1 MKKRTLIAAAC
12 AALFVAAILLI
23 NIEVTTRQGV
33 NYELRVLKI
42 PLYLKIL
49 DFADRHYNYKALVKR
64 ITSGAK
70 TDEEKVMR
78 IFEWTSF
85 NIRKNPP
92 ELPVLDDHVWHI
104 IVRGYGAG
112 DQSQD
117 VFTTLCN
124 YAGCDA
130 FFSVAYIEMPKK
142 GKMLSFVKLGKAWKV
157 FDAYN
162 GVYFLN
168 KEGVLASVGD
178 LSSGG
183 WKAVSVSNGDMPQD
197 YKEYFVNLDRVDY
210 KTWRTS
216 RSAIQSP
223 LRRLIFWLNKN

>member
-1 MKKRTLIAAAC
+1 MSKAGRL
-12 AALFVAAILLI
+12 AILAVTVLALGFMALS
-23 NIEVTTRQGV
+23 IEVTTKQGV
-33 NYELRVLKI
+33 DGDVRSIKI

-64 ITSGAK
+64 ITAGAK
-70 TDEEKVMR
+70 TDEEKAMR
-78 IFEWTSF
+78 IFEWTSS
-85 NIRKNPP
+85 NIKKNPP

-104 IVRGYGAG
+104 IVRGYGVG

-124 YAGCDA
+124 YAGYDA
-130 FFSVAYIEMPKK
+130 FFSAVYVEKPKK
-142 GKMLSFVKLGKAWKV
+142 GKILSFVKMGNSWKV

-168 KEGVLASVGD
+168 EEGVLAGVDD
-178 LSSGG
+178 LLSGG
-183 WKAVSVSNGDMPQD
+183 WKAVSVSNGDISQD
-197 YKEYFVNLDRVDY
+197 YKECFVNLNAVDY
-210 KTWRTS
+210 DKWRTS

>member
-1 MKKRTLIAAAC
+1 MRKAKRL
-12 AALFVAAILLI
+12 AILTVAVLALGLMAL
-23 NIEVTTRQGV
+23 NTEVTTRQGV
-33 NYELRVLKI
+33 DGDIRSIKM

-49 DFADRHYNYKALVKR
+49 DFADRHYNYKALVRR
-64 ITSGAK
+64 ITAGAK
-70 TDEEKVMR
+70 TDEGKAMR
-78 IFEWTSF
+78 ILKWTSS
-85 NIRKNPP
+85 NIKKNPP

-124 YAGCDA
+124 YAGYDA
-130 FFSVAYIEMPKK
+130 FFSIAYIERPKK
-142 GKMLSFVKLGKAWKV
+142 GKILSFVKMGNSWKV

-168 KEGVLASVGD
+168 KEGVLASVDD

-183 WKAVSVSNGDMPQD
+183 WEAVSVSNGYIPQD
-197 YKEYFVNLDRVDY
+197 YKECFVNLNAVDY
-210 KTWRTS
+210 DKWRTS
-216 RSAIQSP
+216 RPAIQSP

>member
-1 MKKRTLIAAAC
+1 MRKTKRL
-12 AALFVAAILLI
+12 AILTVLVLALGLLAL

-33 NYELRVLKI
+33 NGDVHRIKI

-49 DFADRHYNYKALVKR
+49 DFADRHYNYKALVNR
-64 ITSGAK
+64 ITVGAK

-78 IFEWTSF
+78 IFEWTSA
-85 NIRKNPP
+85 NIKKNPP

-104 IVRGYGAG
+104 IVRGYGVG
-112 DQSQD
+112 DQFHD

-124 YAGCDA
+124 YAGYDA
-130 FFSVAYIEMPKK
+130 FFSAVYIERPKK
-142 GKMLSFVKLGKAWKV
+142 GKILSFVKLGNSWKV

-168 KEGVLASVGD
+168 KEGVLASVDD

-183 WKAVSVSNGDMPQD
+183 WKAVSVSNSDIPQD
-197 YKEYFVNLDRVDY
+197 YKKCFVNLNTVDCE
-210 KTWRTS
+210 KWQTS
-216 RSAIQSP
+216 RPAIQSP
-223 LRRLIFWLNKN
+223 LRRFIFWLKKN